1 MQPVGGDAGIIV
13 KRSRAAL
20 SVVPANTCFRRWLG
34 VNLSK
39 LLVYFETSPALRLL
53 RSPNAAF
60 IVDFLDQQ
68 FKRAG
73 RITVPFSDLC
83 AALAAYQEAVQATD
97 PDVLRDKPE
106 NYLSGWCSSDTRW
119 LHRFLEAG
127 RNEPVFQLTPHTEDV
142 FTFLD
147 RVLEQD
153 LGFVGTESRL
163 RLVIETLA
171 DLVVNASDDP
181 ETRLNH
187 LRGEKLRIEREIA
200 QIESEGLVK
209 RYQPAQIRE
218 RFATAV
224 SLLKQLQGDFRAV
237 EEKFKE
243 ITQQVQQR
251 QNTGR
256 DTRGGILEFALDAED
271 VLKHED
277 QGVSFHEFVRFILSP
292 LQQDK
297 FQAIIQQL
305 MHIEELAEQVEGLET
320 IRRMVPLLLAEAEQV
335 MRTNQRLSA
344 TLRRLLDVKAY
355 RDRQRVAELLR
366 EIIVLAASLAPHPPK
381 DTFGVD
387 VETKVAIASPFH
399 RTFWSEPTQFAH
411 VDLTEYEAD
420 ADRRAEAFRALA
432 LMQRLDWR
440 GMRASIQATI
450 TNDGSVSL
458 GDLLTK
464 HPPDAG
470 AIEVLGYLQ
479 IARDDGHIISREA
492 EEEIILPTRNGDR
505 RAIRITVP
513 LVRFIPKTGGNYGEH

>member
-1 MQPVGGDAGIIV
+1 M
-13 KRSRAAL
+13 
-20 SVVPANTCFRRWLG
+20 NLG
-34 VNLSK
+34 K

-73 RITVPFSDLC
+73 RITVPFSDLH
-83 AALAAYQEAVQATD
+83 AALIAYREAIQETD
-97 PDVLRDKPE
+97 PEALRDKPE

-127 RNEPVFQLTPHTEDV
+127 RNEPVYQLTPHTEDV
-142 FTFLD
+142 FAFLD
-147 RVLEQD
+147 GVLEQD

-171 DLVVNASDDP
+171 DLVVKASDDP
-181 ETRLNH
+181 ETRLAY
-187 LRGEKLRIEREIA
+187 LRDEKLRLENEIA
-200 QIESEGLVK
+200 RIETEGLVT

-251 QNTGR
+251 QNEGR

-271 VLKHED
+271 VLKSED

-292 LQQDK
+292 SQQDK
-297 FQAIIQQL
+297 LQTIIQQL
-305 MHIEELAEQVEGLET
+305 MRIEELAEQEAGLET
-320 IRRMVPLLLAEAEQV
+320 VRRMVPLLLAEAEKV

-344 TLRRLLDVKAY
+344 TLRRLLDVRAY

-366 EIIVLAASLAPHPPK
+366 EIMGLAASLASHPPK
-381 DTFGVD
+381 DTVGVD
-387 VETKVAIASPFH
+387 VETKIEIASPFA
-399 RTFWSEPTQFAH
+399 RTFWSEPPQFVH
-411 VDLTEYEAD
+411 VDLTEHEVD
-420 ADRRAEAFRALA
+420 EERRMETFRGLA
-432 LMQRLDWR
+432 MMQRLDWH
-440 GMRASIQATI
+440 GMRASVQAAVAR
-450 TNDGSVSL
+450 DGSVTL
-458 GDLLTK
+458 GDLLAK
-464 HPPDAG
+464 HPPEAG
-470 AIEVLGYLQ
+470 VVEVLGYLQ
-479 IARDDGHIISREA
+479 IARDDGHIISRDA
-492 EEEIILPTRNGDR
+492 EEEILVPARNGNG
-505 RAIRITVP
+505 RAVLVTVP
-513 LVRFIPKTGGNYGEH
+513 LVQFIPKTGDD